1 MALLIKEVSERWPG
15 TRILCLTHVQELI
28 EQDHAEL
35 LDAWPEAPAGIY
47 SAGLG
52 RKDHKAP
59 ILFAGIQSIE
69 KTANL
74 LSPPPEIV
82 LVDECFSGETEIS
95 TPEGLKRIDNMRC
108 GDVVYNSAGIGMVE
122 AVSIKETENIF
133 IVRLSNEKVIRC
145 TGSHPFYT
153 EQGWVEA
160 RNLERGQGL
169 FCLEKMQAMREGF
182 LPLGCYRRRKDSAYI
197 QRGFMGKAR
206 MLRSILCK
214 KIKKSNEKRSI
225 ERKNV
230 SFIKKNRTP
239 AKDTRREWMFD
250 CPSNFSIINTFGRLE
265 NRTCNQNKSAKER
278 PHVSPLLQIG
288 LGKRKAQNRD
298 RTRRE
303 YTLWK
308 KYFAG
313 QKERRFI
320 ENVWVESVSIEKR
333 TGNESVYNLQVS
345 GSPTY
350 YANGVLVHNCH
361 LIPRNEQTR
370 YMRTLKILAVMYP
383 ALRVVG
389 FTATPYR
396 MDSGWLHKGDDA
408 MFQDIIYSVEPQYLI
423 DQGFLSPVFARAGA
437 VKIDTDGVHKRG
449 GEFISG
455 ELEKAAMAGD
465 TTAVA
470 VADFIERGKDR
481 KKWLVFVTGLAH
493 AEQVYQAVINE
504 GITADVVTGT
514 TPKAQ
519 RKKIVEE
526 FKCGQIKCLINID
539 VLTTGFNCRDLDMI
553 VMLRPTGSP
562 SLYVQ
567 MVGRGM
573 RVAAGKTDCLLLDF
587 SANVVRHGPID
598 AVDPEAPSKGEGVAP
613 AKECPSCQAII
624 AAGFRIC
631 PVCGHEF
638 PAPEPKIAPR
648 PVEAPVLKSQILPQE
663 YEVTG
668 CRYCRHQKQGKKDSI
683 RVEYTCGFLT
693 FKEWVFP
700 DAGTPQLAFYYGK
713 FMSAAGVEYKDW
725 PRTVEAFLSAPP
737 RSPSRIWV
745 TQEGKFDRV
754 TRKEYGDG
762 APVVMVDGPSIKQR
776 YDMVAEQQYDDVVPF

>member
-1 MALLIKEVSERWPG
+1 LKSPRDYQRAAVDAIYSYWEKPKSKHGIVVIPTAGGKSLVMALLIKELSERWPG

-35 LDAWPEAPAGIY
+35 IDSWPEAPAGIY

-52 RKDHKAP
+52 RKDHAAP

-74 LSPPPEIV
+74 LNPPPEIV
-82 LVDECFSGETEIS
+82 LVDE
-95 TPEGLKRIDNMRC
+95 
-108 GDVVYNSAGIGMVE
+108 
-122 AVSIKETENIF
+122 
-133 IVRLSNEKVIRC
+133 
-145 TGSHPFYT
+145 
-153 EQGWVEA
+153 
-160 RNLERGQGL
+160 
-169 FCLEKMQAMREGF
+169 
-182 LPLGCYRRRKDSAYI
+182 
-197 QRGFMGKAR
+197 
-206 MLRSILCK
+206 
-214 KIKKSNEKRSI
+214 
-225 ERKNV
+225 
-230 SFIKKNRTP
+230 
-239 AKDTRREWMFD
+239 
-250 CPSNFSIINTFGRLE
+250 
-265 NRTCNQNKSAKER
+265 
-278 PHVSPLLQIG
+278 
-288 LGKRKAQNRD
+288 
-298 RTRRE
+298 
-303 YTLWK
+303 
-308 KYFAG
+308 
-313 QKERRFI
+313 
-320 ENVWVESVSIEKR
+320 
-333 TGNESVYNLQVS
+333 
-345 GSPTY
+345 
-350 YANGVLVHNCH
+350 CH

-370 YMRTLKILAVMYP
+370 YMRTLDILAVMYP
-383 ALRVVG
+383 SLRVVG

-396 MDSGWLHKGDDA
+396 MDSGWLHKGDGA

-423 DQGFLSPVFARAGA
+423 DQGYLAPVFARAGA
-437 VKIDTDGVHKRG
+437 VKIDTSSVHKRG

-455 ELEKAAMAGD
+455 ELEKAAMSGD

-470 VADFIERGKDR
+470 VADFIERGRDR

-504 GITADVVTGT
+504 GVTADVVTGT

-573 RVAAGKTDCLLLDF
+573 RTAPGKTDCLLLDF

-598 AVDPEAPSKGEGVAP
+598 AVDPEAPGKGEGVAP
-613 AKECPSCQAII
+613 AKECVCGAII
-624 AAGFRIC
+624 AAGFRVC

-638 PAPEPKIAPR
+638 PAPEPKIASR
-648 PVEAPVLKSQILPQE
+648 PVAAPVLKSQILPQE
-663 YEVTG
+663 YTVTG
-668 CRYCRHQKQGKKDSI
+668 CRYARHVKQGKRDSV

-700 DAGTPQLAFYYGK
+700 DAATPQLAFYYGK
-713 FMSAAGVEYKDW
+713 YMTAAGVEYADW
-725 PRTVEAFLSAPP
+725 PRTVTDFLDHPP
-737 RSPSRIWV
+737 RAPSRIGV

-762 APVVMVDGPSIKQR
+762 APEVEVDVPVIKKR
-776 YDMVAEQQYDDVVPF
+776 FDMVAESREEEPIYTDDIPF

>member
-1 MALLIKEVSERWPG
+1 MNTPRDYQREAVDSVYTYWNKPKSKHGIVVIPTAGGKSFVMAMLIKEICEKWPG

-28 EQDHAEL
+28 EQDHKEL
-35 LDAWPEAPAGIY
+35 LETWPEAPAGIY

-52 RKDHKAP
+52 RKDLVAP

-69 KTANL
+69 KAVNRL
-74 LSPPPEIV
+74 HPPPEIV
-82 LVDECFSGETEIS
+82 LVDEC
-95 TPEGLKRIDNMRC
+95 
-108 GDVVYNSAGIGMVE
+108 
-122 AVSIKETENIF
+122 
-133 IVRLSNEKVIRC
+133 
-145 TGSHPFYT
+145 
-153 EQGWVEA
+153 
-160 RNLERGQGL
+160 
-169 FCLEKMQAMREGF
+169 
-182 LPLGCYRRRKDSAYI
+182 
-197 QRGFMGKAR
+197 
-206 MLRSILCK
+206 
-214 KIKKSNEKRSI
+214 
-225 ERKNV
+225 
-230 SFIKKNRTP
+230 
-239 AKDTRREWMFD
+239 
-250 CPSNFSIINTFGRLE
+250 
-265 NRTCNQNKSAKER
+265 
-278 PHVSPLLQIG
+278 
-288 LGKRKAQNRD
+288 
-298 RTRRE
+298 
-303 YTLWK
+303 
-308 KYFAG
+308 
-313 QKERRFI
+313 
-320 ENVWVESVSIEKR
+320 
-333 TGNESVYNLQVS
+333 
-345 GSPTY
+345 
-350 YANGVLVHNCH
+350 H
-361 LIPRNEQTR
+361 LIPRNDQTR
-370 YMRTLKILAVMYP
+370 YIKTLSILSMMYP
-383 ALRVVG
+383 HLRVVG

-396 MDSGWLHKGDDA
+396 MDSGWLHKGEDA

-423 DQGFLSPVFARAGA
+423 DQGYLSPVFARAGA
-437 VKIDTDGVHKRG
+437 IKIDTSDVHKRG

-514 TPKAQ
+514 TSKAQ

-573 RVAAGKTDCLLLDF
+573 RTATGKTDCLLLDF

-598 AVDPEAPSKGEGVAP
+598 AVDPEAPGKGEGVAP
-613 AKECPSCQAII
+613 AKECVCGAII

-648 PVEAPVLKSQILPQE
+648 PVAAPVLKSQILPQE
-663 YEVTG
+663 YTVTG
-668 CRYCRHQKQGKKDSI
+668 CRYARHTKQGKKDSV

-700 DAGTPQLAFYYGK
+700 EAGTPNLAFYYGK
-713 FMSAAGVEYKDW
+713 FLTAAGVAYADW
-725 PRTVEAFLSAPP
+725 PRTVEAFLAKPP
-737 RSPSRIWV
+737 RSPLKIWV

-754 TRKEYGDG
+754 TRKEYGEG
-762 APVVMVDGPSIKQR
+762 APEVEVDMPRIKQR
-776 YDMVAEQQYDDVVPF
+776 YDMEREEKEPIYTDTIPF

>member
-1 MALLIKEVSERWPG
+1 MKTPRDYQRAAVDAIYAYWEKPKSKHGIVVIPTAGGKSLVMALLIKELSEKWPG

-35 LDAWPEAPAGIY
+35 LDSWPEAPAGIY

-52 RKDHKAP
+52 RKDHNAP
-59 ILFAGIQSIE
+59 ILFAGIQSVE

-82 LVDECFSGETEIS
+82 LVDEVHLVG
-95 TPEGLKRIDNMRC
+95 R
-108 GDVVYNSAGIGMVE
+108 V
-122 AVSIKETENIF
+122 
-133 IVRLSNEKVIRC
+133 
-145 TGSHPFYT
+145 
-153 EQGWVEA
+153 
-160 RNLERGQGL
+160 
-169 FCLEKMQAMREGF
+169 
-182 LPLGCYRRRKDSAYI
+182 
-197 QRGFMGKAR
+197 
-206 MLRSILCK
+206 
-214 KIKKSNEKRSI
+214 
-225 ERKNV
+225 
-230 SFIKKNRTP
+230 
-239 AKDTRREWMFD
+239 DT
-250 CPSNFSIINTFGRLE
+250 
-265 NRTCNQNKSAKER
+265 
-278 PHVSPLLQIG
+278 
-288 LGKRKAQNRD
+288 
-298 RTRRE
+298 
-303 YTLWK
+303 
-308 KYFAG
+308 
-313 QKERRFI
+313 
-320 ENVWVESVSIEKR
+320 
-333 TGNESVYNLQVS
+333 
-345 GSPTY
+345 
-350 YANGVLVHNCH
+350 
-361 LIPRNEQTR
+361 TR
-370 YMRTLKILAVMYP
+370 YVKILSILAVMYP

-396 MDSGWLHKGDDA
+396 MDSGWLHKGEDA

-423 DQGFLSPVFARAGA
+423 DQGYLSPVFARAGA
-437 VKIDTDGVHKRG
+437 IKIDTSDVHKRG

-573 RVAAGKTDCLLLDF
+573 RTATGKTDCLLLDF

-598 AVDPEAPSKGEGVAP
+598 AVDPEAPGKGEGIAP
-613 AKECPSCQAII
+613 AKECVCGAII

-648 PVEAPVLKSQILPQE
+648 PVAAPVLKSQILPQE
-663 YEVTG
+663 YTVTG
-668 CRYCRHQKQGKKDSI
+668 CRYARHTKQGKKDSV

-700 DAGTPQLAFYYGK
+700 DAGTPNLAFYYGK
-713 FMSAAGVEYKDW
+713 FLTAAGVKYEDW
-725 PRTVEAFLSAPP
+725 PRTVESFLSSPP
-737 RSPSRIWV
+737 RSPLKIWV

-754 TRKEYGDG
+754 TRKEYGEG
-762 APVVMVDGPSIKQR
+762 APAVDMPRIKQR
-776 YDMVAEQQYDDVVPF
+776 YDMEREEKEPIYTDTIPF

>member
-1 MALLIKEVSERWPG
+1 LKSPRDYQRAAVDAIYSYWEKPKSKHGIVVIPTAGGKSLVMALLIKELSERWPG

-35 LDAWPEAPAGIY
+35 IDSWPEAPAGIY

-52 RKDHKAP
+52 RKDHAAP

-74 LSPPPEIV
+74 LNPPPEIV
-82 LVDECFSGETEIS
+82 LVDE
-95 TPEGLKRIDNMRC
+95 
-108 GDVVYNSAGIGMVE
+108 
-122 AVSIKETENIF
+122 
-133 IVRLSNEKVIRC
+133 
-145 TGSHPFYT
+145 
-153 EQGWVEA
+153 
-160 RNLERGQGL
+160 
-169 FCLEKMQAMREGF
+169 
-182 LPLGCYRRRKDSAYI
+182 
-197 QRGFMGKAR
+197 
-206 MLRSILCK
+206 
-214 KIKKSNEKRSI
+214 
-225 ERKNV
+225 
-230 SFIKKNRTP
+230 
-239 AKDTRREWMFD
+239 
-250 CPSNFSIINTFGRLE
+250 
-265 NRTCNQNKSAKER
+265 
-278 PHVSPLLQIG
+278 
-288 LGKRKAQNRD
+288 
-298 RTRRE
+298 
-303 YTLWK
+303 
-308 KYFAG
+308 
-313 QKERRFI
+313 
-320 ENVWVESVSIEKR
+320 
-333 TGNESVYNLQVS
+333 
-345 GSPTY
+345 
-350 YANGVLVHNCH
+350 CH

-370 YMRTLKILAVMYP
+370 YMRTLDILAVMYP
-383 ALRVVG
+383 SLRVVG

-396 MDSGWLHKGDDA
+396 MDSGWLHKGDGA

-423 DQGFLSPVFARAGA
+423 DQGYLAPVFARAGA
-437 VKIDTDGVHKRG
+437 VKIDTSSVHKRG

-455 ELEKAAMAGD
+455 ELEKAAMSGD

-470 VADFIERGKDR
+470 VADFIERGRDR

-504 GITADVVTGT
+504 GVTADVVTGT

-573 RVAAGKTDCLLLDF
+573 RTAPGKTDCLLLDF

-598 AVDPEAPSKGEGVAP
+598 AVDPEAPGKGEGVAP
-613 AKECPSCQAII
+613 AKECVCGAII
-624 AAGFRIC
+624 AAGFRVC

-638 PAPEPKIAPR
+638 PAPEPKIASR
-648 PVEAPVLKSQILPQE
+648 PVAAPVLKSQILPQE
-663 YEVTG
+663 YTVTG
-668 CRYCRHQKQGKKDSI
+668 CRYARHVKQGKRDSV

-700 DAGTPQLAFYYGK
+700 DAATPQLAFYYGK
-713 FMSAAGVEYKDW
+713 YMTAAGIAYKNW
-725 PRTVEAFLSAPP
+725 PRTVEAFLASPP

-754 TRKEYGDG
+754 ARKEYGEG
-762 APVVMVDGPSIKQR
+762 APEVDVDTGISIKKR
-776 YDMVAEQQYDDVVPF
+776 YDMVAEEREPAVEEYLDEVPF